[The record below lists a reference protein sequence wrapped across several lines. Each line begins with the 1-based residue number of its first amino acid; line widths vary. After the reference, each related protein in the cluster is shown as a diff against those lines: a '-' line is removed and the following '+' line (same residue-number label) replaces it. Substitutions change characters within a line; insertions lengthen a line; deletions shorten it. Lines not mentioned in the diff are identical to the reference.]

1 MASAAYLRDRPL
13 EELWGGW
20 GIFEPHEFFSR
31 NICDPH
37 TKTFVRNERTG
48 KRTHGKHKDE
58 KRIAKPFETYN
69 GQTDARMKIFLH
81 GCSQTD
87 ARLTKMFERMQAYG
101 NTTVENFCTD
111 AVERMN

>member
-1 MASAAYLRDRPL
+1 MSRMNFFL
-13 EELWGGW
+13 ETLVT
-20 GIFEPHEFFSR
+20 S
-31 NICDPH
+31 H
-37 TKTFVRNERTG
+37 TKTFLRNERTG

-69 GQTDARMKIFLH
+69 GQTDAWKKIFLH

-87 ARLTKMFERMQAYG
+87 ARLTKIFERMQSNG